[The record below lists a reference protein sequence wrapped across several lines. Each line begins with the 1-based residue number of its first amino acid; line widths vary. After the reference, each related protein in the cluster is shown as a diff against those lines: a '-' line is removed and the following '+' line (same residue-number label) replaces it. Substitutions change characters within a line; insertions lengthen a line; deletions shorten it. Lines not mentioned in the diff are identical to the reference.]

1 MFRNHCWIPT
11 ILDYFFIKVSLEM
24 NHLNDELREGDTLKV
39 SEKYGWNAK
48 SLGYQ
53 LCGAHCGGH
62 KENNSIIT
70 NRVFDTS
77 ASALS
82 YRAIE
87 KLDRGMLSRLLTCPH
102 FISTTDLNASI
113 F

>member
-1 MFRNHCWIPT
+1 M
-11 ILDYFFIKVSLEM
+11 D
-24 NHLNDELREGDTLKV
+24 HLNDELREGDTLKV

-87 KLDRGMLSRLLTCPH
+87 KLDRGMLSRLLTCPY